1 MFLYWSL
8 LLVILFLLESDI
20 KDYSKENI
28 KIYKM
33 TYKRGCPLILTNVA
47 LREREVNNYRQEWCL
62 LCFPLPAW
70 NKSFE
75 LVKCMER
82 FFYAVAS
89 KHFMTRGNSN
99 DAFYIIVTNKKLSES
114 CERTAFCTSLGSV
127 KGESEGA
134 CRRGAPR
141 LHRCTAEVQCWAPQ
155 PASSHLSLL
164 DIDWIFVNSCRFCTT
179 SRVDM
184 QPAAGAKCVDRT

>member
-47 LREREVNNYRQEWCL
+47 LREREVNYRQEWCL

-89 KHFMTRGNSN
+89 KHFMKRGNSN
-99 DAFYIIVTNKKLSES
+99 DAFYIIVINKKLSES
-114 CERTAFCTSLGSV
+114 CERTAFCTSLGSA
-127 KGESEGA
+127 KGENEGV
-134 CRRGAPR
+134 CRRGIHR
-141 LHRCTAEVQCWAPQ
+141 LHRWSAMLSP
-155 PASSHLSLL
+155 PADLLPLVSTWHWLNICEFMSLL
-164 DIDWIFVNSCRFCTT
+164 YHLKGRHATGRWC
-179 SRVDM
+179 
-184 QPAAGAKCVDRT
+184 